1 MPFPVEIALFS
12 VCLSAAA
19 LLFAFWVLYAPVK
32 RFFYKHRTVRAY
44 YKKVYQV
51 ALDGDYYLIN
61 DFSNKTAGEEEFH
74 VDHIL
79 IGNKFIYCIRDRYYD
94 GAVVATQHNKAWI
107 FYKKQKATY
116 VPNPLLKN
124 RVRVERLSLMGDT
137 DPRIFVSVV
146 LINDDCF
153 ITPFET
159 DGSNQEYVVSL
170 RQLPRLIRDL
180 ESDPDVPLLDETQIA
195 VAARDYAE
203 LNLSGKRK

>member
-1 MPFPVEIALFS
+1 MPLPVEIALFS
-12 VCLSAAA
+12 VCLSAAV
-19 LLFAFWVLYAPVK
+19 LSFGFWVLSAPIK
-32 RFFYKHRTVRAY
+32 RFFNKHHTVRAY

-61 DFSNKTAGEEEFH
+61 NFTSKTAEEEEFH
-74 VDHIL
+74 IDHIL
-79 IGNKFIYCIRDRYYD
+79 IGNKYIYCIRDRYYD

-116 VPNPLLKN
+116 VPNPLLTN
-124 RVRVERLSLMGDT
+124 RLRVERLSLMGDT
-137 DPRIFVSVV
+137 DPRIFVSII

-159 DGSNQEYVVSL
+159 DGQFEEYVVSL
-170 RQLPRLIRDL
+170 NQLPRLIHDM
-180 ESDPDVPLLDETQIA
+180 ESNPDVPLLDETQIA

-203 LNLSGKRK
+203 LNLSGKRQ